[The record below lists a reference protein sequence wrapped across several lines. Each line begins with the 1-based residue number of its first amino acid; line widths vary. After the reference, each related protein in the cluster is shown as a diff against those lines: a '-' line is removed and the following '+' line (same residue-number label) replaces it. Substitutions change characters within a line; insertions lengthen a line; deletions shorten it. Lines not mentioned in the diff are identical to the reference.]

1 MTTARGPLYSV
12 GTWDM
17 DAQAYTPQDGLTV
30 PCVNVPWRV
39 LLQVLRELRSM
50 GYSCHRRRDAHGE
63 HDDNDWSV
71 MVERTDG
78 FTGAEILEGWR
89 R

>member
-1 MTTARGPLYSV
+1 MTTAGEPLYSV
-12 GTWDM
+12 GTWDA

-30 PCVNVPWRV
+30 PCLNVPWGGLLRV
-39 LLQVLRELRSM
+39 LRQLRRLS
-50 GYSCHRRRDAHGE
+50 YSCHRRRDARGDHY
-63 HDDNDWSV
+63 DNDPMV

-78 FTGAEILEGWR
+78 AAEAEILGGWR